1 MIFRRSRRS
10 AASGSTRTSGAST
23 HIGNNQSSST
33 NVIGEQKNHSATGS
47 NNTAKERIKVRII
60 SPSTRILS
68 FQTENNKKLLELKNE
83 VILELSDD
91 MASMPIFAPDSRVLG
106 PRFRLIKADYE
117 GFEMNEQQ
125 TLAQLNINHNDILV
139 LVFKRNGL
147 QQIVTQAR
155 ETRPPVET
163 DIESATRHIPDRQNI
178 LPLIDLNEIFQ
189 QSNVII
195 IHYIYINT

>member
-1 MIFRRSRRS
+1 MLFLIIVRRSRRS
-10 AASGSTRTSGAST
+10 TASGSTRSSGVSS
-23 HIGNNQSSST
+23 HLGNQQTSST
-33 NVIGEQKNHSATGS
+33 NVLGEPKLQSATGS
-47 NNTAKERIKVRII
+47 TNNAKERIKVRII

-68 FQTENNKKLLELKNE
+68 FQTENSKKLLELKNE

-117 GFEMNEQQ
+117 GSEMNEQQ
-125 TLAQLNINHNDILV
+125 TLAQLNIHHNDILV

-147 QQIVTQAR
+147 QQMVTQTR
-155 ETRPPVET
+155 ETRPPVEA
-163 DIESATRHIPDRQNI
+163 DIETATRHITDRQNP

-189 QSNVII
+189 QSNVSP
-195 IHYIYINT
+195 NLL

>member
-1 MIFRRSRRS
+1 M
-10 AASGSTRTSGAST
+10 
-23 HIGNNQSSST
+23 
-33 NVIGEQKNHSATGS
+33 
-47 NNTAKERIKVRII
+47 KERIKVRII

-106 PRFRLIKADYE
+106 PRFRLVKADYE
-117 GFEMNEQQ
+117 GYEMNEQQ
-125 TLAQLNINHNDILV
+125 TLAQLNIRHNDILV

-147 QQIVTQAR
+147 QQMVTQTR
-155 ETRPPVET
+155 ETRPPLEA
-163 DIESATRHIPDRQNI
+163 DIENATRHVVDVQNP

-189 QSNVII
+189 QSNVSPRKSLNLGTGQEKAFYCSKSVLLCVLTTPSDTQFFNFSRLLISEI
-195 IHYIYINT
+195 SILSLS